1 MNASRSHGSF
11 SCHYFYIQQKE
22 LYFALHF
29 SLFPKPILLFQ
40 PVSAWWYCITISMNW
55 EIIHGPS
62 EICTTDC
69 IHYSSSYQVALVT
82 LWDKTLTSRH
92 GNSMRQDPEMGGT
105 KNSTLHYCIAGWI
118 ILGQSIGDLGVRSC
132 EYSERGKHYFYN
144 RTIG

>member
-1 MNASRSHGSF
+1 MMVLHHDLHELRDYTRPFWNL
-11 SCHYFYIQQKE
+11 HYR
-22 LYFALHF
+22 LH
-29 SLFPKPILLFQ
+29 PLL
-40 PVSAWWYCITISMNW
+40 IN
-55 EIIHGPS
+55 
-62 EICTTDC
+62 
-69 IHYSSSYQVALVT
+69 SSSYQVALVT